1 MDLREIVAAPDPGPF
16 DAIRL
21 VDPRQ
26 TEAQLLST
34 SCRDLKI
41 VAMLNDRAGCGH
53 FRCISPLTILQR
65 HGALVYFIEPLTPE
79 QVARREERIIPLEV
93 MDGANVVILQRT
105 TDPRVIELVGD
116 KERRK
121 RLGRL
126 MIYENDDDIARIDP
140 KNPAAH
146 RKGGVGAGTHT
157 PQLVRN
163 AEKIAREADALFVST
178 PELAASWCRFN
189 KRTFVLPN
197 SIDFSIRPAWTG
209 PIDQQVGQEGDVVIG
224 WTGGLH
230 HFGDE
235 EPLVGVLP
243 DILRRFPQAHLA
255 VCSNPLTMI
264 HFLGAWGMGH
274 VVNMPPRHAPNSP
287 IKQRGVMELQGY
299 PEFKGRWSRINP
311 VDFQIYPLVLRQL
324 QIGLAPLEMNAFN
337 RSKSAL
343 RLLEYGAVGV
353 PYVASPS
360 PAYVQFHR
368 ETNGCGGFIARTKRE
383 WSEAIALL
391 VGDERLRKEMS
402 AAIQERVRRDYNTD
416 EVGLHWATAI
426 RQVQAG
432 AISTWTPREA
442 PGNNQACPCGSGM
455 KYKRC
460 CYPTFG

>member
-1 MDLREIVAAPDPGPF
+1 MLDERPF
-16 DAIRL
+16 DPTIKL
-21 VDPRQ
+21 FDPRQ
-26 TEAQLLST
+26 TEARLLST
-34 SCRDLKI
+34 QCRDLKI
-41 VAMLNDRAGCGH
+41 VCLLNDRAGCGSY
-53 FRCISPLTILQR
+53 RCIHPLTILQR
-65 HGALVYFIEPLTPE
+65 HGALVYFIDPLTPE
-79 QVARREERIIPLEV
+79 QVARREERIIPHEV

-105 TDPRVIELVGD
+105 TDPRAIELVGD
-116 KERRK
+116 KERRN

-126 MIYENDDDIARIDP
+126 MIYENDDDISRIDP

-146 RKGGVGAGTHT
+146 RKGGAGAGTHT

-197 SIDFSIRPAWTG
+197 SIDFSIRLAWTG
-209 PIDQQVGQEGDVVIG
+209 PINQQVGQEGDVVIG

-274 VVNMPPRHAPNSP
+274 IVNMRPMHAPDSP

-299 PEFKGRWSRINP
+299 PEFKGRWSRIDP
-311 VDFQIYPLVLRQL
+311 VNFSVYPLVLRQL
-324 QIGLAPLEMNAFN
+324 QIGLAPLEMNRFN
-337 RSKSAL
+337 ESKSCL
-343 RLLEYGAVGV
+343 RLLEYGACGV

-360 PAYVQFHR
+360 PSYVRFHR

-383 WSEAIALL
+383 WLEAISLL
-391 VGDERLRKEMS
+391 LSDERLRLEMS
-402 AAIQERVRRDYNTD
+402 AAIQDRVRRDYNTD
-416 EVGLHWATAI
+416 QVGLHWATAI
-426 RQVQAG
+426 RQVQSG
-432 AISTWTPREA
+432 AISTWTPTVDLGPNDR
-442 PGNNQACPCGSGM
+442 CWCDSGL
-455 KYKRC
+455 KFKRC
-460 CYPTFG
+460 HGQYFR